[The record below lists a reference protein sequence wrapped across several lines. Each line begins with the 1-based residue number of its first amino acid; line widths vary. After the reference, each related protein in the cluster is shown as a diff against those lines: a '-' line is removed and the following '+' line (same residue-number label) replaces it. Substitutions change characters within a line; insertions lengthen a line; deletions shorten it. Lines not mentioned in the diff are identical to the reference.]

1 MKQILFMLACLLCFA
16 GCDSRTPAQ
25 KAEDEYNAEKTQRKA
40 SALVRETY
48 IDSLVN
54 VATGLDGVSKPLNRK
69 NALDILRK
77 EYPTMTEKWD
87 KCEESIEN
95 MEMYSE

>member
-1 MKQILFMLACLLCFA
+1 MKKILFIMIATLLII
-16 GCDSRTPAQ
+16 GCNQKTPAQ
-25 KAEDEYNAEKTQRKA
+25 KMQEEFDAQQAQETK
-40 SALVRETY
+40 SALNHEAY

-54 VATGLDGVSKPLNRK
+54 VATGLDGVSKTQNRK
-69 NALDILRK
+69 NALNILRK

-87 KCEESIEN
+87 KCEESIDK